1 MADAVADRVAVVT
14 GGASGIGRACAVRL
28 AAEGADVVVADL
40 HADRGAETVAAI
52 ELAGRRGLFVRTDT
66 SQEADN
72 EALAEAAVAEFGG
85 IDILV
90 AAAGI
95 SHAAY
100 VSGEASDYDRRADP
114 TANYVLNA
122 SVESWERVLAVNLT
136 GVMLTNR
143 AIARRMVERG
153 RGGAIVNIASG
164 AAKIPL
170 RGSADYCVSKAGVW
184 MLTKTLAL
192 ELGEH
197 RIRVNAIGPG
207 LIETPMTVDVHTDED
222 RRRRWE
228 HAAPLGRIGQPEDI
242 ANTALFLASD
252 EASFFTGQILH
263 PDGGFFT
270 G

>member
-1 MADAVADRVAVVT
+1 MADALADRVAVVT

-114 TANYVLNA
+114 TVNYVLNA

-153 RGGAIVNIASG
+153 RGGRSSTLRRARPRSRCGARQTTASPRPACG
-164 AAKIPL
+164 CL
-170 RGSADYCVSKAGVW
+170 RKRWRWNWASTGSG
-184 MLTKTLAL
+184 
-192 ELGEH
+192 
-197 RIRVNAIGPG
+197 
-207 LIETPMTVDVHTDED
+207 
-222 RRRRWE
+222 
-228 HAAPLGRIGQPEDI
+228 
-242 ANTALFLASD
+242 
-252 EASFFTGQILH
+252 
-263 PDGGFFT
+263 
-270 G
+270 